1 MVEQNARRAV
11 QPPQPRHPRR
21 RAAARRGAAEVLAAN
36 AAAVIDALPQ
46 VFIDTDRE
54 VRQQAARALLNVDQ
68 VAASDLQGPVGA
80 FVQSPAFPD
89 HMEFL
94 FRGLAQISSRL
105 PPNTID
111 ACEQAVATA
120 GEELT
125 DIVAPCASILQYWQW
140 PIAM

>member
-1 MVEQNARRAV
+1 M
-11 QPPQPRHPRR
+11 
-21 RAAARRGAAEVLAAN
+21 LAAN

-46 VFIDTDRE
+46 VFSDTDRE
-54 VRQQAARALLNVDQ
+54 VRQQSVRAILHLNQ
-68 VAASDLQGPVGA
+68 VAAADLQGLVDA

-94 FRGLAQISSRL
+94 FRGLTRISSRL